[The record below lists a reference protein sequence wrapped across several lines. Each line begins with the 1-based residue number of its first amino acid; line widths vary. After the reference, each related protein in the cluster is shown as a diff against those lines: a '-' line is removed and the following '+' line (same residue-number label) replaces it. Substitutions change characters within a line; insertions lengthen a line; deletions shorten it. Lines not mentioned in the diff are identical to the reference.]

1 MDQIGVNIGICVGN
15 SNGNFQLHRFT
26 TSENIA
32 KSFRRATF
40 FDSHCRMSVVQT
52 VMNTTLCR
60 CGVSAILT
68 PSARAV
74 TKYFGECFLPSLSF
88 FPFTFPFSSL
98 PSKWPFKSS
107 YGMWGSA
114 VSSPQRGRTSAGHA
128 FLVCFCLNKI

>member
-15 SNGNFQLHRFT
+15 SNGNFQLNRFT

-74 TKYFGECFLPSLSF
+74 TKYFGGVFSPVPVLFSFHLPFPLPFLPFLLPSLEVA
-88 FPFTFPFSSL
+88 L
-98 PSKWPFKSS
+98 QIQLWDVGK
-107 YGMWGSA
+107 
-114 VSSPQRGRTSAGHA
+114 R
-128 FLVCFCLNKI
+128 C